1 MGSLYW
7 QLETLSHLS
16 SCRVDPKADFPQNC
30 GRHSAKVHIIT
41 LIHRQLDVSFSPCL
55 PIFCE
60 WISFLIIIHTHQQ
73 KNPSIRG
80 HSLKNVETFLAA
92 KFECG
97 TFRFF
102 FFDAVSTTTIF
113 YPSIPQYEDEKKKQ
127 LPFPPYYYCCQVQKN
142 CDTLWYET
150 TYHILHT
157 TTQPPH
163 KHTLNCHWLKKVN
176 KQLTSAAAA
185 SFAKERQK

>member
-1 MGSLYW
+1 MR
-7 QLETLSHLS
+7 LS
-16 SCRVDPKADFPQNC
+16 PQNC
-30 GRHSAKVHIIT
+30 GRLSAKVHIIT

-80 HSLKNVETFLAA
+80 HSLKNVDTFWRQNLNVEHSDSS
-92 KFECG
+92 FSM
-97 TFRFF
+97 RSLLLLFF
-102 FFDAVSTTTIF
+102 THQFHNT
-113 YPSIPQYEDEKKKQ
+113 KMKKQ

>member
-1 MGSLYW
+1 MW
-7 QLETLSHLS
+7 
-16 SCRVDPKADFPQNC
+16 A
-30 GRHSAKVHIIT
+30 
-41 LIHRQLDVSFSPCL
+41 SPHAYL
-55 PIFCE
+55 FFCE

-80 HSLKNVETFLAA
+80 HSLKNVDTFWRQNLNVEHSDSS
-92 KFECG
+92 FSM
-97 TFRFF
+97 RSLLLLFF
-102 FFDAVSTTTIF
+102 THQFHNTKM
-113 YPSIPQYEDEKKKQ
+113 KKK

-163 KHTLNCHWLKKVN
+163 KHTLKLPLTKKVN
-176 KQLTSAAAA
+176 KQLTSAAADPSRRNGRSSQLTCMLETLMIWTPA
-185 SFAKERQK
+185 PQSTYTAPLPLNLSTSQMKTRWWFAQ